1 MMMTEPPSM
10 CPFHDGDF
18 FRRQSIQFICQFIN
32 LLVGRVNLALYQDL
46 FVAGFGFCQLLVQGC
61 NDSLGK
67 QLVFTH

>member
-1 MMMTEPPSM
+1 
-10 CPFHDGDF
+10 
-18 FRRQSIQFICQFIN
+18 